1 MPFLCYLQKLH
12 FGRYAFRKGVA
23 DAKAFW
29 FIPLYQ
35 PFLFGRA
42 SIASEGLFSP
52 ATAKAL
58 ATQTFAAERVLRAK
72 AAFAAA
78 AICLFRKAKAAAVRL
93 QPQRLWQR
101 KPLRPSEFCE
111 RRPLLRRPRLAL

>member
-1 MPFLCYLQKLH
+1 VPFLCYLQKLH

-35 PFLFGRA
+35 PFLIGRA
-42 SIASEGLFSP
+42 SYASEGLFSP

-78 AICLFRKAKAAAVRL
+78 KTCPLMQGEGRRNTLATALVNSTHGRHARTAADYIITVM
-93 QPQRLWQR
+93 
-101 KPLRPSEFCE
+101 
-111 RRPLLRRPRLAL
+111 